1 MTMKKR
7 WWFYVKGFGYV
18 DEQGL
23 GMQRSAVNPKTT
35 SNSVTVYH
43 ESRAEPTKQKVS
55 DLGQQWANE

>member
-1 MTMKKR
+1 MKS
-7 WWFYVKGFGYV
+7 FGYV

-23 GMQRSAVNPKTT
+23 GMQRSAVNPRTT

-55 DLGQQWANE
+55 DLGQQWVNE